1 MSYEKSLHK
10 SCVVFRYFDCANL
23 QHCSPFS
30 KSMAN
35 RHNNRLGVR
44 GLSSSSFWESNISY
58 QGGKIMTKLFAK
70 ILSLTLALLMLVGCA
85 GTPATESA
93 DPLEGTITVEPFDAE
108 KLGAEMKSSA
118 YGCYGVRYE
127 ANLFGK
133 TGNMLDYAVFGT
145 VLETEL
151 VTVKKP
157 ETAQKYLYLSD
168 SKYVRYKIKVEDV
181 VCDPDGQ
188 LRTGQTITLFHPY
201 QTKSV
206 DESYEV
212 WVPYYL
218 EGNVTYAFTFM
229 KPPQYEFHYDVNTFE
244 SYSTDLYNEYIGED
258 RKVIWKIP
266 LKDLG
271 DYMAQELDFR
281 AYEVVEDK
289 IILERWPLEM
299 ADRYL
304 DGTKYQDQLE
314 GKKLYTPSSYAVDK
328 DFFPKLFACMEADV
342 PVLRS
347 KEASKEGWSFDR
359 LYLYKYHRKGSF

>member
-1 MSYEKSLHK
+1 
-10 SCVVFRYFDCANL
+10 
-23 QHCSPFS
+23 
-30 KSMAN
+30 
-35 RHNNRLGVR
+35 
-44 GLSSSSFWESNISY
+44 
-58 QGGKIMTKLFAK
+58 MTKLFAK
-70 ILSLTLALLMLVGCA
+70 ILSLSLALLMLAGCA
-85 GTPATESA
+85 STPAK

-118 YGCYGVRYE
+118 YGCYGSNYSISLLGDT
-127 ANLFGK
+127 A
-133 TGNMLDYAVFGT
+133 NMLDYAVFGT

-151 VTVKKP
+151 VTVKTP
-157 ETAQKYLYLSD
+157 ETAQKYRYLSD
-168 SKYVRYKIKVEDV
+168 AKYVRYKIKVEDV

-218 EGNVTYAFTFM
+218 EENVTYAFTFM
-229 KPPQYEFHYDVNTFE
+229 KPHNYEFLYDVFE
-244 SYSTDLYNEYIGED
+244 AEFQLRDRYNEYIGED

-266 LKDLG
+266 LKALG

-281 AYEVVEDK
+281 AYKVVEDK
-289 IILERWPLEM
+289 IILERWPLYV

-314 GKKLYTPSSYAVDK
+314 GKILYIPSSYVVDK
-328 DFFPKLFACMEADV
+328 DFFPELVASMQADI
-342 PVLRS
+342 PVFQS
-347 KEASKEGWSFDR
+347 GQWAFDL
-359 LYLYKYHRKGSF
+359 LYLYKYDREEYEEKMKRAQELAEKLNKSSKENQTTEGS